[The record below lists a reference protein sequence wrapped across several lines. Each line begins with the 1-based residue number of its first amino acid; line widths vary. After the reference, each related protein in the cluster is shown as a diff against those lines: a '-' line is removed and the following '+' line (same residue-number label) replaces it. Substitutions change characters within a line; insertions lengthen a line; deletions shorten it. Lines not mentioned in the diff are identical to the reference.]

1 MAEPNPDA
9 AFNELLELL
18 TKMKSER
25 TGVEHRGS
33 VIPVG
38 TVVVEP
44 NRFFAHASKAVRRH
58 KVHCA
63 KITSRFRF
71 AKKYV

>member
-1 MAEPNPDA
+1 MKPDPDA

-18 TKMKSER
+18 KEMKSKQ
-25 TGVEHRGS
+25 TGVEHRGT

-38 TVVVEP
+38 TVVVEH

-58 KVHCA
+58 KVHCV
-63 KITSRFRF
+63 KITSRFR
-71 AKKYV
+71 ATKKYV